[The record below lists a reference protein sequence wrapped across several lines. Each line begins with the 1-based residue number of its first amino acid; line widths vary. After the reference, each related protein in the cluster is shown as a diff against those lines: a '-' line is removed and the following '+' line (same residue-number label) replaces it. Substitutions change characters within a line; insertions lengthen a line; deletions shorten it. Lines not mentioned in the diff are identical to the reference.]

1 MSRMS
6 LSFGGCDY
14 WDRTR
19 PLMDGSIRPSGIDL
33 NYLVVPLQDLF
44 RRVAQHAE
52 FDVADPWV
60 YGVSPNRHVLEAMI
74 KYSHEQGLASRSV
87 ALEELFTAESFVS
100 PAVGAAA

>member
-19 PLMDGSIRPSGIDL
+19 RLMDGSIRPSGIDL

-44 RRVAQHAE
+44 RRVAQHA
-52 FDVADPWV
+52 
-60 YGVSPNRHVLEAMI
+60 S
-74 KYSHEQGLASRSV
+74 S
-87 ALEELFTAESFVS
+87 T
-100 PAVGAAA
+100 

>member
-6 LSFGGCDY
+6 LSFDGGDC
-14 WDRTR
+14 WVRTR

-33 NYLVVPLQDLF
+33 NYIVVPLQGLF

-52 FDVADPWV
+52 SDVADPWV
-60 YGVSPNRHVLEAMI
+60 YGTAPNRHVLEAMI
-74 KYSHEQGLASRSV
+74 KYSHEEGLASRSV
-87 ALEELFTAESFVS
+87 ALEELFAAESFVS